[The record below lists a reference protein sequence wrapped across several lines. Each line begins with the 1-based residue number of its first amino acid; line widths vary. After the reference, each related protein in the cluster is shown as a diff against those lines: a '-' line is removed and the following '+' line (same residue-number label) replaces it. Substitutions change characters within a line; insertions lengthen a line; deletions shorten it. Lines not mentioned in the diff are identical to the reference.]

1 MIAHE
6 VTHALQDEHFHL
18 TRGAFAPHP
27 RDHDGELAAQALA
40 EGDATDVQS
49 RYVAELSPGDL
60 VSELARTLGS
70 LPSDTGGSVPYL
82 QRELLYPYTAGQ
94 DFVRA
99 LRTRGGQR
107 LLDRAFRHPPRTTA
121 AVLDPSRYLAGD
133 PPAQAVSLPAGSYDL
148 VTTFGAEDLIALTGE
163 DAFAR
168 SWLGG
173 RLGVGPRGLELRLAT
188 REAGS
193 VAAALERALPATA
206 AVAFRGQ
213 IVCVRVAAHKSFS
226 AARFLPIGNAV
237 EPSPGRGEAESA
249 AERRLHAV
257 VDTLGL
263 HVYSGQTHPDDR
275 FVTLVALTP
284 SRSLLG
290 LPSDGTRSS
299 DEKWVSAIHPDD
311 RERYDEVFCYANERL
326 LHPLE
331 LEYRLCGYDGVERW
345 VWERIFPHRLRP
357 DGVVDIDG
365 VVADVTA
372 LHEATNERNELS
384 QRLERVLGGVAEF
397 VVSCE
402 LHDGRTVW
410 TDAGPGA
417 ERMLGG
423 PLPEGADGPTVWY
436 ECVHPDDRP
445 VLDDYLERLAQ
456 REPAEATYRLRGLD
470 GVERWVW
477 ARARPH
483 PGDGPVAYDAVIS
496 DVTERERARI
506 GLQLAREEAERR
518 SRVDP
523 TTGLFN
529 RHHLL
534 DVARREL
541 ARSQRENTSPALVL
555 LDVDRLRELNER
567 RGHAVGDAVL
577 RELAGRLSH
586 SVRTYD
592 TISHV
597 GGGRFAVLVPDLR
610 DGEALRRICAEI
622 AASLTQEPLRS
633 AGREV
638 HVTVSAGGARSH
650 PGRRSTRCCTP
661 PRSRSPRPSATAP
674 ASRPSRTAGS
684 ICPRTTPARPCAS
697 RPRSPA
703 PPRCARA
710 CRTSTRSASP
720 SSPSSSAAS
729 SDCPRACR
737 AICAWPG
744 CCTTSARSP
753 SPAPCSPSPG
763 RSTRRSGSLLRE
775 HPSIGADMVARIP
788 GLARTQLA
796 IRHHH
801 ERFDGE
807 GYPDRLAGESIP
819 MAARVLAAVDAYTAM
834 TEIRPYRDARDR
846 AEALEEVRRNAGTQ
860 LDPAVVDALCR
871 VLSGENA
878 DAVAA

>member
-1 MIAHE
+1 
-6 VTHALQDEHFHL
+6 
-18 TRGAFAPHP
+18 
-27 RDHDGELAAQALA
+27 
-40 EGDATDVQS
+40 
-49 RYVAELSPGDL
+49 
-60 VSELARTLGS
+60 
-70 LPSDTGGSVPYL
+70 
-82 QRELLYPYTAGQ
+82 
-94 DFVRA
+94 
-99 LRTRGGQR
+99 
-107 LLDRAFRHPPRTTA
+107 
-121 AVLDPSRYLAGD
+121 
-133 PPAQAVSLPAGSYDL
+133 
-148 VTTFGAEDLIALTGE
+148 
-163 DAFAR
+163 
-168 SWLGG
+168 
-173 RLGVGPRGLELRLAT
+173 
-188 REAGS
+188 
-193 VAAALERALPATA
+193 
-206 AVAFRGQ
+206 
-213 IVCVRVAAHKSFS
+213 
-226 AARFLPIGNAV
+226 
-237 EPSPGRGEAESA
+237 
-249 AERRLHAV
+249 LHAV

-263 HVYSGQTHPDDR
+263 HVYSGQTYPDDR
-275 FVTLVALTP
+275 FVTLVSLTP

-290 LPSDGTRSS
+290 LPADGKAD
-299 DEKWVSAIHPDD
+299 DERWISAIHPDD
-311 RERYDEVFCYANERL
+311 RERYDEVFCYANECR

-331 LEYRLCGYDGVERW
+331 LEYRLRGYDGVERW

-402 LHDGRTVW
+402 LRDGRTIW
-410 TDAGPGA
+410 TNAGPGA

-445 VLDDYLERLAQ
+445 ALDSYHDRLAQ
-456 REPAEATYRLRGLD
+456 REPADATYRLRGLD

-541 ARSQRENTSPALVL
+541 ARSQRENTAPALVL

-610 DGEALRRICAEI
+610 DGEALRRICGEI
-622 AASLTQEPLRS
+622 AATMTGEPLRS

-638 HVTVSAGGARSH
+638 VVTVSAGGARSH
-650 PGRRSTRCCTP
+650 PGTTVDALLHTAEVAL
-661 PRSRSPRPSATAP
+661 ATAKRNGP
-674 ASRPSRTAGS
+674 GQQAVKESRMEIAEDETGDAVRVAATL
-684 ICPRTTPARPCAS
+684 
-697 RPRSPA
+697 
-703 PPRCARA
+703 ARA
-710 CRTSTRSASP
+710 
-720 SSPSSSAAS
+720 AAVREGVPHEHEVGVAELAELVGRELGLPES
-729 SDCPRACR
+729 LQADLRLAGLLHDVGTIAVAGAVLSK
-737 AICAWPG
+737 PG
-744 CCTTSARSP
+744 P
-753 SPAPCSPSPG
+753 LDEEEWI
-763 RSTRRSGSLLRE
+763 LLRE

-819 MAARVLAAVDAYTAM
+819 MTARVLAAVDAYTAM
-834 TEIRPYRDARDR
+834 TEIRPYRDARER
-846 AEALEEVRRNAGTQ
+846 SEALDELRRNAGTQ
-860 LDPAVVDALCR
+860 LDPTVVDALCR
-871 VLSGENA
+871 VLAGEGSSA
-878 DAVAA
+878 LAA

>member
-1 MIAHE
+1 M
-6 VTHALQDEHFHL
+6 
-18 TRGAFAPHP
+18 
-27 RDHDGELAAQALA
+27 
-40 EGDATDVQS
+40 
-49 RYVAELSPGDL
+49 
-60 VSELARTLGS
+60 
-70 LPSDTGGSVPYL
+70 
-82 QRELLYPYTAGQ
+82 
-94 DFVRA
+94 
-99 LRTRGGQR
+99 
-107 LLDRAFRHPPRTTA
+107 
-121 AVLDPSRYLAGD
+121 
-133 PPAQAVSLPAGSYDL
+133 
-148 VTTFGAEDLIALTGE
+148 
-163 DAFAR
+163 
-168 SWLGG
+168 
-173 RLGVGPRGLELRLAT
+173 
-188 REAGS
+188 
-193 VAAALERALPATA
+193 
-206 AVAFRGQ
+206 
-213 IVCVRVAAHKSFS
+213 
-226 AARFLPIGNAV
+226 
-237 EPSPGRGEAESA
+237 EPSPGRREPESA

-284 SRSLLG
+284 ARSLLG
-290 LPSDGTRSS
+290 LPTDGTGGNDDDWRA
-299 DEKWVSAIHPDD
+299 AIHPDD
-311 RERYDEVFCYANERL
+311 RVRYDEVFCYANESK

-331 LEYRLCGYDGVERW
+331 LEYRLCGYDGVLRW

-357 DGVVDIDG
+357 DGIVDIDG

-372 LHEATNERNELS
+372 LHEATNERNELA

-402 LHDGRTVW
+402 LRDGRTIW
-410 TDAGPGA
+410 TDAGPGL

-423 PLPEGADGPTVWY
+423 PLPEGADGPTVWH

-445 VLDDYLERLAQ
+445 ALDAYHALLAQ

-483 PGDGPVAYDAVIS
+483 SGSVVAYDAVIS

-529 RHHLL
+529 RHHLM

-541 ARSQRENTSPALVL
+541 ARSQREHTSPALVL

-586 SVRTYD
+586 SVRAYD

-610 DGEALRRICAEI
+610 DSEALRRICDEI
-622 AASLTQEPLRS
+622 AATLTTEPLRS
-633 AGREV
+633 GGREV
-638 HVTVSAGGARSH
+638 RVTVSAGGARSH
-650 PGRRSTRCCTP
+650 PGTTVDALLHTAELALAAAKRNGPGQQAIKESRLDTP
-661 PRSRSPRPSATAP
+661 EDEIGEAARVAATL
-674 ASRPSRTAGS
+674 
-684 ICPRTTPARPCAS
+684 
-697 RPRSPA
+697 
-703 PPRCARA
+703 ARA
-710 CRTSTRSASP
+710 
-720 SSPSSSAAS
+720 AAVREGVPHEHECS
-729 SDCPRACR
+729 VAELAELVGRELGLPESLQADLRLAGLLHDVGTI
-737 AICAWPG
+737 AVAGAVLSKPG
-744 CCTTSARSP
+744 P
-753 SPAPCSPSPG
+753 
-763 RSTRRSGSLLRE
+763 LDEEEWVILRE

-801 ERFDGE
+801 ERYDGQ
-807 GYPDRLAGESIP
+807 GYPDRLAGEAIP

-834 TEIRPYRDARDR
+834 TEIRPYRDARER
-846 AEALEEVRRNAGTQ
+846 HEALEELRRNAGTQ
-860 LDPAVVDALCR
+860 LDPDVVEALCR
-871 VLSGENA
+871 VLAGEGA
-878 DAVAA
+878 SAVAA

>member
-1 MIAHE
+1 M
-6 VTHALQDEHFHL
+6 
-18 TRGAFAPHP
+18 
-27 RDHDGELAAQALA
+27 
-40 EGDATDVQS
+40 
-49 RYVAELSPGDL
+49 
-60 VSELARTLGS
+60 
-70 LPSDTGGSVPYL
+70 
-82 QRELLYPYTAGQ
+82 
-94 DFVRA
+94 
-99 LRTRGGQR
+99 
-107 LLDRAFRHPPRTTA
+107 
-121 AVLDPSRYLAGD
+121 
-133 PPAQAVSLPAGSYDL
+133 
-148 VTTFGAEDLIALTGE
+148 
-163 DAFAR
+163 
-168 SWLGG
+168 
-173 RLGVGPRGLELRLAT
+173 
-188 REAGS
+188 
-193 VAAALERALPATA
+193 
-206 AVAFRGQ
+206 
-213 IVCVRVAAHKSFS
+213 
-226 AARFLPIGNAV
+226 
-237 EPSPGRGEAESA
+237 EPSPGRREPESA

-290 LPSDGTRSS
+290 LPTDGTGGNDDDWRA
-299 DEKWVSAIHPDD
+299 AIHPDD
-311 RERYDEVFCYANERL
+311 RERYDEVFCYANESK

-331 LEYRLCGYDGVERW
+331 LEYRLCGYDGVLRW

-357 DGVVDIDG
+357 DGIVDIDG

-372 LHEATNERNELS
+372 LHEATNERNELA

-402 LHDGRTVW
+402 LRDGRTVW

-423 PLPEGADGPTVWY
+423 PLPEGADGPTVWHD
-436 ECVHPDDRP
+436 CVHPDDRP
-445 VLDDYLERLAQ
+445 GLDAYHELLAQ

-483 PGDGPVAYDAVIS
+483 PGDGSVIAYDAVIS

-529 RHHLL
+529 RHHLM

-541 ARSQRENTSPALVL
+541 ARSQREHTSPALVL
-555 LDVDRLRELNER
+555 LDVDRLRELNEH

-586 SVRTYD
+586 SVRAYD

-610 DGEALRRICAEI
+610 DSDALRRICDEI
-622 AASLTQEPLRS
+622 AATLTTEPLRS
-633 AGREV
+633 GGREV
-638 HVTVSAGGARSH
+638 RVTVSAGGARSH
-650 PGRRSTRCCTP
+650 PGTTVDALLHTAELALAAAKRTGPGMQAIRDSRLETP
-661 PRSRSPRPSATAP
+661 EDETGEAARVAATL
-674 ASRPSRTAGS
+674 
-684 ICPRTTPARPCAS
+684 
-697 RPRSPA
+697 
-703 PPRCARA
+703 ARA
-710 CRTSTRSASP
+710 
-720 SSPSSSAAS
+720 AAAREGVPHEHECS
-729 SDCPRACR
+729 VAELAELVGRELGLSESLQADLRLAGLLHDVGTI
-737 AICAWPG
+737 AVAGAVLSKPG
-744 CCTTSARSP
+744 P
-753 SPAPCSPSPG
+753 
-763 RSTRRSGSLLRE
+763 LDEEEWVILRE

-801 ERFDGE
+801 ERFDGH

-819 MAARVLAAVDAYTAM
+819 MAARVLAAVDTYNAM

-846 AEALEEVRRNAGTQ
+846 EEALEELRRNAGTQ
-860 LDPAVVDALCR
+860 LDPTVVDALCR
-871 VLSGENA
+871 VLDGQNA
-878 DAVAA
+878 TAVAA

>member
-1 MIAHE
+1 
-6 VTHALQDEHFHL
+6 
-18 TRGAFAPHP
+18 
-27 RDHDGELAAQALA
+27 
-40 EGDATDVQS
+40 
-49 RYVAELSPGDL
+49 
-60 VSELARTLGS
+60 
-70 LPSDTGGSVPYL
+70 
-82 QRELLYPYTAGQ
+82 
-94 DFVRA
+94 
-99 LRTRGGQR
+99 
-107 LLDRAFRHPPRTTA
+107 
-121 AVLDPSRYLAGD
+121 
-133 PPAQAVSLPAGSYDL
+133 
-148 VTTFGAEDLIALTGE
+148 
-163 DAFAR
+163 
-168 SWLGG
+168 
-173 RLGVGPRGLELRLAT
+173 
-188 REAGS
+188 
-193 VAAALERALPATA
+193 
-206 AVAFRGQ
+206 
-213 IVCVRVAAHKSFS
+213 
-226 AARFLPIGNAV
+226 V
-237 EPSPGRGEAESA
+237 EPSPGRGDAESA

-263 HVYSGQTHPDDR
+263 HVYSGQTYPDDR
-275 FVTLVALTP
+275 FVTLLALTP
-284 SRSLLG
+284 SQSLLG
-290 LPSDGTRSS
+290 LTSDGTGSS
-299 DEKWVSAIHPDD
+299 DEKWITAIHPDD
-311 RERYDEVFCYANERL
+311 RERYDETFCYANESL

-345 VWERIFPHRLRP
+345 VWERIFPHRLRD

-384 QRLERVLGGVAEF
+384 DRLERVLGGVAEF
-397 VVSCE
+397 VVSCRLVDE
-402 LHDGRTVW
+402 RTIW
-410 TDAGPGA
+410 TDAGPGL

-445 VLDDYLERLAQ
+445 VLDAYLERLSQ
-456 REPAEATYRLRGLD
+456 SEPAEATYRLRGLD
-470 GVERWVW
+470 GIERWVW
-477 ARARPH
+477 SRARPH
-483 PGDGPVAYDAVIS
+483 PGEGPVAYDAVIS

-529 RHHLL
+529 RHHLI

-555 LDVDRLRELNER
+555 LDVDRLRDVNER
-567 RGHAVGDAVL
+567 RGHAAGDAVL

-610 DGEALRRICAEI
+610 DGQALRRICDEI
-622 AASLTQEPLRS
+622 AATLTKEPLRS

-638 HVTVSAGGARSH
+638 RVTVSAGGARSH
-650 PGRRSTRCCTP
+650 PGTTVDALLHTAEMAL
-661 PRSRSPRPSATAP
+661 ATAKRNGSGQP
-674 ASRPSRTAGS
+674 AVEDSRLVEDETGEAVRVAATL
-684 ICPRTTPARPCAS
+684 
-697 RPRSPA
+697 
-703 PPRCARA
+703 ARA
-710 CRTSTRSASP
+710 
-720 SSPSSSAAS
+720 AAVREGVPHEHEVGVAELAELVGRELGLPES
-729 SDCPRACR
+729 LQGDLRLAGLLHDVGTIAVAGAVLSK
-737 AICAWPG
+737 PG
-744 CCTTSARSP
+744 PLDEDEWA
-753 SPAPCSPSPG
+753 
-763 RSTRRSGSLLRE
+763 LLRE

-846 AEALEEVRRNAGTQ
+846 AEALEELRRNAGTQ
-860 LDPAVVDALCR
+860 LDPSVVDALCR
-871 VLSGENA
+871 VLTGEG
-878 DAVAA
+878 AAAIAA

>member
-1 MIAHE
+1 M
-6 VTHALQDEHFHL
+6 
-18 TRGAFAPHP
+18 
-27 RDHDGELAAQALA
+27 
-40 EGDATDVQS
+40 QS
-49 RYVAELSPGDL
+49 RYVASLSPLAL
-60 VSELARTLGS
+60 VGELARTLGAVPKGAS
-70 LPSDTGGSVPYL
+70 AESVPFL
-82 QRELLYPYTAGQ
+82 QRELVFPYAAGQ
-94 DFVRA
+94 EFVRA
-99 LRTRGGQR
+99 LRARGGQR

-121 AVLDPSRYLAGD
+121 AVLDPARYLAGD
-133 PPAQAVSLPAGSYDL
+133 PPPQAVRLPAASYRFATSFGAQDL
-148 VTTFGAEDLIALTGE
+148 VALTGE
-163 DAFAR
+163 RRLAR
-168 SWLGG
+168 GWLGG
-173 RLGVGPRGLELRLAT
+173 RLGVGRAGPRPAPRDARRGLCGRRA
-188 REAGS
+188 RGASCPRRQRSRSAAGS
-193 VAAALERALPATA
+193 SASGSRTTRLQDGRLPAD
-206 AVAFRGQ
+206 RD
-213 IVCVRVAAHKSFS
+213 
-226 AARFLPIGNAV
+226 AV
-237 EPSPGRGEAESA
+237 EPSPVRGEAESA

-263 HVYSGQTHPDDR
+263 HVYSGETHPDDR
-275 FVTLVALTP
+275 FVTTVALTP

-290 LPSDGTRSS
+290 LAPEATGT
-299 DEKWVSAIHPDD
+299 DEQWLAAIHPDD
-311 RERYDEVFCYANERL
+311 RVRYEELFCYANERL

-331 LEYRLCGYDGVERW
+331 LEYRLRGYDGVERW
-345 VWERIFPHRLRP
+345 VWERIFPHRLRD
-357 DGVVDIDG
+357 DGVVDLDG

-372 LHEATNERNELS
+372 LHEATNERNDLS

-402 LHDGRTVW
+402 LRDGRTIW
-410 TDAGPGA
+410 MHRGPGV

-436 ECVHPDDRP
+436 DCVHPDDRP
-445 VLDDYLERLAQ
+445 RPRRL
-456 REPAEATYRLRGLD
+456 LRAAGA
-470 GVERWVW
+470 
-477 ARARPH
+477 ARAGRCDLSPARPRRGRALGLGAR
-483 PGDGPVAYDAVIS
+483 PPASGDGPVVAYDAVIS

-567 RGHAVGDAVL
+567 RGHAIGDAVL

-610 DGEALRRICAEI
+610 DGEALRRICDEI
-622 AASLTQEPLRS
+622 AATMTGEPLRS

-638 HVTVSAGGARSH
+638 HVTVSAGGARAH
-650 PGRRSTRCCTP
+650 PGTTVDALLHTAEVAL
-661 PRSRSPRPSATAP
+661 ATAK
-674 ASRPSRTAGS
+674 RTSAEQ
-684 ICPRTTPARPCAS
+684 PTVQEARRESAADES
-697 RPRSPA
+697 GEAVRVA
-703 PPRCARA
+703 ATLARA
-710 CRTSTRSASP
+710 
-720 SSPSSSAAS
+720 AAVREGVPHEHECS
-729 SDCPRACR
+729 VAELAELVGRELGLPETLQGDLRLAGLLHDVGTIAVAGAVLSK
-737 AICAWPG
+737 PG
-744 CCTTSARSP
+744 P
-753 SPAPCSPSPG
+753 
-763 RSTRRSGSLLRE
+763 LDEEEWVMLRE

-801 ERFDGE
+801 ERYDGQ
-807 GYPDRLAGESIP
+807 GYPDRLAGEAIP

-834 TEIRPYRDARDR
+834 TEIRPYRDARER
-846 AEALEEVRRNAGTQ
+846 NEALEELRRNAGTQ

-871 VLSGENA
+871 VLAGESA
-878 DAVAA
+878 GALAA

>member
-1 MIAHE
+1 MRANRAHKG
-6 VTHALQDEHFHL
+6 F
-18 TRGAFAPHP
+18 
-27 RDHDGELAAQALA
+27 
-40 EGDATDVQS
+40 
-49 RYVAELSPGDL
+49 
-60 VSELARTLGS
+60 
-70 LPSDTGGSVPYL
+70 
-82 QRELLYPYTAGQ
+82 
-94 DFVRA
+94 
-99 LRTRGGQR
+99 RTR
-107 LLDRAFRHPPRTTA
+107 LL
-121 AVLDPSRYLAGD
+121 
-133 PPAQAVSLPAGSYDL
+133 
-148 VTTFGAEDLIALTGE
+148 
-163 DAFAR
+163 
-168 SWLGG
+168 
-173 RLGVGPRGLELRLAT
+173 
-188 REAGS
+188 
-193 VAAALERALPATA
+193 
-206 AVAFRGQ
+206 
-213 IVCVRVAAHKSFS
+213 
-226 AARFLPIGNAV
+226 LPIGNAV
-237 EPSPGRGEAESA
+237 EPSPGRREPESA

-290 LPSDGTRSS
+290 LPTDGTGGNDDDWRG
-299 DEKWVSAIHPDD
+299 AIHPDD
-311 RERYDEVFCYANERL
+311 RERYDEVFCYANESK

-331 LEYRLCGYDGVERW
+331 LEYRLCGYDGVLRW

-357 DGVVDIDG
+357 DGIVDIDG

-372 LHEATNERNELS
+372 LHEATNERNELA

-402 LHDGRTVW
+402 LRDGRTVW

-423 PLPEGADGPTVWY
+423 PLPEGADGPTVWHD
-436 ECVHPDDRP
+436 CVHPDDRP
-445 VLDDYLERLAQ
+445 GLDAYHELLAQ

-483 PGDGPVAYDAVIS
+483 PGDGSVIAYDAVIS

-529 RHHLL
+529 RHHLM

-541 ARSQRENTSPALVL
+541 ARSQREHTSPALVL
-555 LDVDRLRELNER
+555 LDVDRLRELNEH

-586 SVRTYD
+586 SVRAYD

-610 DGEALRRICAEI
+610 DSDALRRICDEI
-622 AASLTQEPLRS
+622 AATLTTEPLRS
-633 AGREV
+633 GGREV
-638 HVTVSAGGARSH
+638 RVTVSAGGARSH
-650 PGRRSTRCCTP
+650 PGTTVDALLHTAELALAAAKRTGPGMQAIRDSRLETP
-661 PRSRSPRPSATAP
+661 EDETGEAARVAATL
-674 ASRPSRTAGS
+674 
-684 ICPRTTPARPCAS
+684 
-697 RPRSPA
+697 
-703 PPRCARA
+703 ARA
-710 CRTSTRSASP
+710 
-720 SSPSSSAAS
+720 AAAREGVPHEHECS
-729 SDCPRACR
+729 VAELAELVGRELGLSESLQADLRLAGLLHDVGTI
-737 AICAWPG
+737 AVAGAVLSKPG
-744 CCTTSARSP
+744 P
-753 SPAPCSPSPG
+753 
-763 RSTRRSGSLLRE
+763 LDEEEWVILRE

-801 ERFDGE
+801 ERFDGH

-819 MAARVLAAVDAYTAM
+819 MAARVLAAVDTYNAM

-846 AEALEEVRRNAGTQ
+846 EEALEELRRNAGTQ
-860 LDPAVVDALCR
+860 LDPTVVDALCR
-871 VLSGENA
+871 VLDGQNA
-878 DAVAA
+878 TAVAA

>member
-1 MIAHE
+1 
-6 VTHALQDEHFHL
+6 V
-18 TRGAFAPHP
+18 
-27 RDHDGELAAQALA
+27 
-40 EGDATDVQS
+40 
-49 RYVAELSPGDL
+49 
-60 VSELARTLGS
+60 
-70 LPSDTGGSVPYL
+70 
-82 QRELLYPYTAGQ
+82 
-94 DFVRA
+94 
-99 LRTRGGQR
+99 
-107 LLDRAFRHPPRTTA
+107 
-121 AVLDPSRYLAGD
+121 
-133 PPAQAVSLPAGSYDL
+133 
-148 VTTFGAEDLIALTGE
+148 
-163 DAFAR
+163 
-168 SWLGG
+168 
-173 RLGVGPRGLELRLAT
+173 
-188 REAGS
+188 
-193 VAAALERALPATA
+193 
-206 AVAFRGQ
+206 
-213 IVCVRVAAHKSFS
+213 
-226 AARFLPIGNAV
+226 
-237 EPSPGRGEAESA
+237 RGEAESA

-263 HVYSGQTHPDDR
+263 HVYSGETYPDNR
-275 FVTLVALTP
+275 FVTTVALTP

-290 LPSDGTRSS
+290 LPPESLGSDAQWL
-299 DEKWVSAIHPDD
+299 DAIHPDD
-311 RERYDEVFCYANERL
+311 RRRYEELFSYSNERL

-331 LEYRLCGYDGVERW
+331 LEYRLRGHDGVERW
-345 VWERIFPHRLRP
+345 VWERIFPHRLRD

-372 LHEATNERNELS
+372 LHEATNERNDLS

-410 TDAGPGA
+410 VHRGPGV

-436 ECVHPDDRP
+436 DCVHPDDRA
-445 VLDDYLERLAQ
+445 VMDAYLEQLARRQ
-456 REPAEATYRLRGLD
+456 PADATYRLRGLD

-483 PGDGPVAYDAVIS
+483 PDEGPVAYDAVIS

-541 ARSQRENTSPALVL
+541 ARSQREQTSPALVL

-567 RGHAVGDAVL
+567 RGHAIGDAVL

-610 DGEALRRICAEI
+610 DGEALRRICDEI
-622 AASLTQEPLRS
+622 AATMTGEPLRS

-638 HVTVSAGGARSH
+638 HVTVTAGGARAH
-650 PGRRSTRCCTP
+650 AGTTVDALLHTAEVALANAKRHGPGKPSIADTRRES
-661 PRSRSPRPSATAP
+661 SAEETGEAVRV
-674 ASRPSRTAGS
+674 AATL
-684 ICPRTTPARPCAS
+684 
-697 RPRSPA
+697 
-703 PPRCARA
+703 ARA
-710 CRTSTRSASP
+710 
-720 SSPSSSAAS
+720 AAVREGVPNEHECS
-729 SDCPRACR
+729 VAELAELVGRELGLPESLQGDLRLAGLLHDVGTI
-737 AICAWPG
+737 AVAGAVLSKPG
-744 CCTTSARSP
+744 P
-753 SPAPCSPSPG
+753 
-763 RSTRRSGSLLRE
+763 LDEDEWVMLRE
-775 HPSIGADMVARIP
+775 HPSIGADMVAQIP

-801 ERFDGE
+801 ERYDGQ
-807 GYPDRLAGESIP
+807 GYPDRLAGEAIP

-834 TEIRPYRDARDR
+834 TEIRPYRDARER
-846 AEALEEVRRNAGTQ
+846 TEALEELRRNAGTQ
-860 LDPAVVDALCR
+860 LDPAVVEALCR
-871 VLSGENA
+871 VLTGENA
-878 DAVAA
+878 SAVAA

>member
-1 MIAHE
+1 M
-6 VTHALQDEHFHL
+6 
-18 TRGAFAPHP
+18 
-27 RDHDGELAAQALA
+27 
-40 EGDATDVQS
+40 
-49 RYVAELSPGDL
+49 
-60 VSELARTLGS
+60 
-70 LPSDTGGSVPYL
+70 
-82 QRELLYPYTAGQ
+82 
-94 DFVRA
+94 
-99 LRTRGGQR
+99 
-107 LLDRAFRHPPRTTA
+107 
-121 AVLDPSRYLAGD
+121 
-133 PPAQAVSLPAGSYDL
+133 
-148 VTTFGAEDLIALTGE
+148 
-163 DAFAR
+163 
-168 SWLGG
+168 
-173 RLGVGPRGLELRLAT
+173 
-188 REAGS
+188 
-193 VAAALERALPATA
+193 
-206 AVAFRGQ
+206 
-213 IVCVRVAAHKSFS
+213 
-226 AARFLPIGNAV
+226 
-237 EPSPGRGEAESA
+237 EPSPGRREPESA

-290 LPSDGTRSS
+290 LPTDGTGGNDDDWRA
-299 DEKWVSAIHPDD
+299 AIHPDD
-311 RERYDEVFCYANERL
+311 RERYDEVFCYANESK

-331 LEYRLCGYDGVERW
+331 LEYRLCGYDGVLRW

-357 DGVVDIDG
+357 DGIVDIDG

-372 LHEATNERNELS
+372 LHEATNERNELA

-402 LHDGRTVW
+402 LRDGRTVW

-423 PLPEGADGPTVWY
+423 PLPEGADGPTVWHD
-436 ECVHPDDRP
+436 CVHPDDRP
-445 VLDDYLERLAQ
+445 GLDAYHELLAQ

-483 PGDGPVAYDAVIS
+483 PGDGSVIAYDAVIS

-529 RHHLL
+529 RHHLM

-541 ARSQRENTSPALVL
+541 ARSQREHTSPALVL
-555 LDVDRLRELNER
+555 LDVDRLRELNEH

-577 RELAGRLSH
+577 RELAGRLSY
-586 SVRTYD
+586 SVRAYD

-610 DGEALRRICAEI
+610 DSDALRRICEEI
-622 AASLTQEPLRS
+622 AATLTSEPLRS
-633 AGREV
+633 GGREV
-638 HVTVSAGGARSH
+638 RVTVSAGGARSH
-650 PGRRSTRCCTP
+650 PGTTVDALLHTAELALAAAKRTGPGMQAIRD
-661 PRSRSPRPSATAP
+661 SRLEAPEDETGEAARVAATL
-674 ASRPSRTAGS
+674 
-684 ICPRTTPARPCAS
+684 
-697 RPRSPA
+697 
-703 PPRCARA
+703 ARA
-710 CRTSTRSASP
+710 
-720 SSPSSSAAS
+720 AAVREGVPHEHECS
-729 SDCPRACR
+729 VAELAELVGRELGLSESLQADLRLAGLLHDVGTI
-737 AICAWPG
+737 AVAGAVLSKPG
-744 CCTTSARSP
+744 P
-753 SPAPCSPSPG
+753 
-763 RSTRRSGSLLRE
+763 LDEEEWVILRE

-801 ERFDGE
+801 ERFDGH

-819 MAARVLAAVDAYTAM
+819 VAARVLAAVDTYNAM

-846 AEALEEVRRNAGTQ
+846 EEALEELRRNAGTQ
-860 LDPAVVDALCR
+860 LDPTVVDALCR
-871 VLSGENA
+871 VLDGQNA
-878 DAVAA
+878 AAVAA

>member
-1 MIAHE
+1 M
-6 VTHALQDEHFHL
+6 
-18 TRGAFAPHP
+18 
-27 RDHDGELAAQALA
+27 
-40 EGDATDVQS
+40 
-49 RYVAELSPGDL
+49 
-60 VSELARTLGS
+60 
-70 LPSDTGGSVPYL
+70 
-82 QRELLYPYTAGQ
+82 
-94 DFVRA
+94 
-99 LRTRGGQR
+99 
-107 LLDRAFRHPPRTTA
+107 
-121 AVLDPSRYLAGD
+121 
-133 PPAQAVSLPAGSYDL
+133 
-148 VTTFGAEDLIALTGE
+148 
-163 DAFAR
+163 
-168 SWLGG
+168 
-173 RLGVGPRGLELRLAT
+173 
-188 REAGS
+188 
-193 VAAALERALPATA
+193 
-206 AVAFRGQ
+206 
-213 IVCVRVAAHKSFS
+213 
-226 AARFLPIGNAV
+226 
-237 EPSPGRGEAESA
+237 
-249 AERRLHAV
+249 
-257 VDTLGL
+257 
-263 HVYSGQTHPDDR
+263 
-275 FVTLVALTP
+275 
-284 SRSLLG
+284 
-290 LPSDGTRSS
+290 
-299 DEKWVSAIHPDD
+299 
-311 RERYDEVFCYANERL
+311 
-326 LHPLE
+326 
-331 LEYRLCGYDGVERW
+331 
-345 VWERIFPHRLRP
+345 WERIFPHRLRP

-372 LHEATNERNELS
+372 LHDATNERNELA

-402 LHDGRTVW
+402 LRDGRTIW
-410 TDAGPGA
+410 TNPGPGA

-445 VLDDYLERLAQ
+445 ALDAYFERLAQ

-567 RGHAVGDAVL
+567 RGHAVGDSVL

-610 DGEALRRICAEI
+610 DGEALRRICDEI
-622 AASLTQEPLRS
+622 AATMTKEPLRS

-650 PGRRSTRCCTP
+650 PGTTVDALLHTAEVALAAAKRNGPGRQAVKD
-661 PRSRSPRPSATAP
+661 SRLEPCEDETGEAVRVAATL
-674 ASRPSRTAGS
+674 
-684 ICPRTTPARPCAS
+684 
-697 RPRSPA
+697 
-703 PPRCARA
+703 ARA
-710 CRTSTRSASP
+710 
-720 SSPSSSAAS
+720 AAVREGVPNEHECS
-729 SDCPRACR
+729 VAELAELVGRELGLPESLQGDLRLAGLLHDVGTI
-737 AICAWPG
+737 AVAGAVLSKPG
-744 CCTTSARSP
+744 P
-753 SPAPCSPSPG
+753 LDEDEWV
-763 RSTRRSGSLLRE
+763 LLRE

-801 ERFDGE
+801 ERFDGK

-819 MAARVLAAVDAYTAM
+819 MAARVLAAVDAYNAM

-846 AEALEEVRRNAGTQ
+846 EEALEELRRNAGTQ
-860 LDPAVVDALCR
+860 LDPTVVDALCR
-871 VLSGENA
+871 VLDGESA
-878 DAVAA
+878 GAIAA